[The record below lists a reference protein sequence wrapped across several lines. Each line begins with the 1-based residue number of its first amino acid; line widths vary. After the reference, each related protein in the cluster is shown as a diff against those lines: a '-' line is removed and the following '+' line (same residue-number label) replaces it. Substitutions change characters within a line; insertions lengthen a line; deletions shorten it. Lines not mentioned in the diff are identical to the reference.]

1 MEDAISVS
9 ITTKKK
15 GKVIMEEMKIML
27 TMLGLIVVGVIAWII
42 FRSIRNN
49 LAKNSKNI
57 SQKAEIMMKKDMS
70 SKYAR
75 CTFYMNNDY
84 DNGYSQSEWMQL
96 FKKNVIDKGLDKDSK
111 EYAEAVAPFINA
123 IVVSE
128 IGHYVRRGMEFIE
141 NKYQIFTAGKN
152 DNISL
157 NYFVE
162 PYEYVKNEVRR
173 TSSTQT
179 RTTTVSHNQPSDRLT
194 DAEKREINRAEH
206 NYNYAVRMASSN
218 PNSEIRAS
226 DEKRAYAEYMRV
238 LAKYA
243 GKK

>member
-1 MEDAISVS
+1 MEAMGVF
-9 ITTKKK
+9 
-15 GKVIMEEMKIML
+15 L
-27 TMLGLIVVGVIAWII
+27 TMLGVVFGGVIVWIVYTNI
-42 FRSIRNN
+42 SNN
-49 LAKNSKNI
+49 MAKNSKNI

-84 DNGYSQSEWMQL
+84 DNGYSQSEWMQF
-96 FKKNVIDKGLDKDSK
+96 FKKNVIDKGLDKDSE
-111 EYAEAVAPFINA
+111 EYAQVVAPFINA
-123 IVVSE
+123 IVVDE
-128 IGHYVRRGMEFIE
+128 RDYYVRRGMENREHSGEFL
-141 NKYQIFTAGKN
+141 KPGVN
-152 DNISL
+152 DSISL

-162 PYEYVKNEVRR
+162 PYEYVKNKVCR

-218 PNSEIRAS
+218 PDSEIRAN